1 MTRAQARQTAGHPFL
16 LAVAA
21 GILVLL
27 ATRFI
32 MDPIAISMGGVTFA
46 APGIYTF
53 MVKSVT
59 GTDVPSTV
67 GFAVHWATFA
77 LLIPA
82 VWHALS
88 RNRHTSL
95 RVMLAM
101 LVPMVF
107 WVILMAVLMPLMGLP
122 FFYNFSLTTIWSGVA
137 FLSLGCALSVV
148 ALMTRGAH

>member
-1 MTRAQARQTAGHPFL
+1 MFL
-16 LAVAA
+16 
-21 GILVLL
+21 
-27 ATRFI
+27 
-32 MDPIAISMGGVTFA
+32 
-46 APGIYTF
+46 
-53 MVKSVT
+53 T
-59 GTDVPSTV
+59 GADVRSTV

-88 RNRHTSL
+88 RNRHTAM

-101 LVPMVF
+101 MALVVF

-137 FLSLGCALSVV
+137 FLNLGFALSLV
-148 ALMTRGAH
+148 ALMTRSEE